1 MDNKNLDNNFII
13 NPNTSG
19 YSDRKMAKWQG
30 LILSE
35 HNELTSEKNKHSK
48 KINLKKDKQEEEQ
61 VYELID
67 YSYSQKK
74 VVVVQVDCLFNGKY
88 EDDIVGVV
96 CGYFH
101 ENIYLQKENSEVVVC
116 DIGLIRHIEVEK
128 TIKWYKK

>member
-19 YSDRKMAKWQG
+19 YSDRKIAKWQG

-35 HNELTSEKNKHSK
+35 HNELTSEKNKRSK
-48 KINLKKDKQEEEQ
+48 KINLKKDRQEEEQ

-88 EDDIVGVV
+88 EDDIEGVV

-101 ENIYLQKENSEVVVC
+101 ENIYFQKENSEVVVC

>member
-1 MDNKNLDNNFII
+1 LDNKSLDNNIII

-35 HNELTSEKNKHSK
+35 HNEFTAEKSKSSK
-48 KINLKKDKQEEEQ
+48 KINFKKDKQEEEQ

-101 ENIYLQKENSEVVVC
+101 EHIYLQKENSEVVVC